1 MKPFIIAVAGGT
13 SSGKSTVAEYIRIA
27 LGSDKV
33 SVMFLDSY
41 YLDFAH
47 LSLEE
52 RKKINFDHPD
62 VLNWDLIQKTLKA
75 LMIGQDIH
83 MPVYDYSNYTA
94 SNDSI
99 LVKSTKVIVIEG
111 IFALLDDSPIYE
123 FLDLKIYVDTAPDIR
138 LARKLERDIKHRRRT
153 VQEVLTQ
160 YLGIVRVMH
169 QQFISPTKRNAH
181 IIIPHGANT
190 AALEMIIAR
199 INAAINHDDLLGD
212 LQVQG

>member
-33 SVMFLDSY
+33 SVMLLDSY

-47 LSLEE
+47 LALDE

-62 VLNWDLIQKTLKA
+62 VLNWNLIKQDLTSLIK
-75 LMIGQDIH
+75 GQDIH

-99 LVKSTKVIVIEG
+99 VVKSTQVIIIEG

-138 LARKLERDIKHRRRT
+138 LARKLERDIKHRGRT
-153 VQEVLTQ
+153 VQEVLAQ